1 MISSRNFGIAFL
13 ALCPLF
19 IEGAN
24 SECPDCTKLKNN
36 VSILESVVC
45 FKKQLS
51 RETEARNMVL
61 EGQNEQLKECNR
73 RLLRQLEQQNQRLS
87 RLTREYS
94 EYKKR
99 VEYEEE
105 NRKLEEWIID
115 EHGRL
120 SLEKLQQKCPYT

>member
-1 MISSRNFGIAFL
+1 MMRSRNCGIAFL

-19 IEGAN
+19 IQSAN
-24 SECPDCTKLKNN
+24 PDCPDCKKLKTH
-36 VSILESVVC
+36 VVMLESVVC
-45 FKKQLS
+45 FKQNLN
-51 RETEARNMVL
+51 RETEARNMIL
-61 EGQNEQLKECNR
+61 EEQNEQLKKCNK
-73 RLLRQLEQQNQRLS
+73 RLFRELEKQKQRLA

-115 EHGRL
+115 EHERL
-120 SLEKLQQKCPYT
+120 SLEKLQKKSPYT